1 MPNLKLTVAGDSN
14 VGLVRKNNEDYL
26 TYFEPGDPL
35 VAQQLG
41 RLYIVADG
49 VGGAATGE
57 VASKYAARKVLYTYF
72 HQPTLKPWQRIKAA
86 MKFANL
92 DLMAYIRQNAQARM
106 ATTMVAAALNSDEMT
121 IVNVGD
127 SRAYLFRNQ
136 QVRQITQDHNLVN
149 EMIRNNVI
157 TEEQA
162 KTARVKNQLTSSLG
176 GHDVFK
182 ADVFVEKLVP
192 GDIVIM
198 ASDGFHRYAEDISIV
213 QKLALSGTPEQ
224 IVNNGIQFARK
235 SGGQDNI
242 TILVI
247 RVDGY
252 VDFLPAG
259 ADTGALPLPLDL
271 QTVVSD
277 PLTMSARSP
286 LQEETQSPRQPA
298 SALFHP
304 DSSVTPISA
313 AEALSVPGLNMA
325 YSDTDLEDTDELGK
339 HPAASEETTAVIMT
353 ISDEDATQQQPIVLA
368 RPAAAP
374 LPAPEV
380 SPKPVKKSLIE
391 RPSVGHYILMILAAF
406 VVFVVLGVLALTLG
420 RRFLEQRTQPGGSS
434 NTPTVMIID
443 SRDIA
448 HDDMA
453 LDLPTGYF
461 SS

>member
-86 MKFANL
+86 MKLANL

-106 ATTMVAAALNSDEMT
+106 ATTMVAAALNGDEMT
-121 IVNVGD
+121 FVNVGD
-127 SRAYLFRNQ
+127 SRAYLFRSQ
-136 QVRQITQDHNLVN
+136 QIRQITQDHNLVN

-182 ADVFVEKLVP
+182 ADVFVEKLIP
-192 GDIVIM
+192 GDLVIL

-247 RVDGY
+247 RVDESI
-252 VDFLPAG
+252 DFLPAG
-259 ADTGALPLPLDL
+259 NDTGALPLALDL

-277 PLTMSARSP
+277 PLTLSARSP
-286 LQEETQSPRQPA
+286 LQEETQSPRQPTV
-298 SALFHP
+298 SLFRP
-304 DSSVTPISA
+304 DPSVPPIPV

-325 YSDTDLEDTDELGK
+325 YTDADMDDTDELGK
-339 HPAASEETTAVIMT
+339 RPPAAEETTAMIMT
-353 ISDEDATQQQPIVLA
+353 ISDEDATQQQPVVLSRPA
-368 RPAAAP
+368 PAAAQTT
-374 LPAPEV
+374 PAQPA
-380 SPKPVKKSLIE
+380 KKSLIE
-391 RPSVGHYILMILAAF
+391 RPSVGHYLLMILAAL
-406 VVFVVLGVLALTLG
+406 VIFVVLGILALTLG
-420 RRFLEQRTQPGGSS
+420 RRYLEQRSQPGANSLPPS
-434 NTPTVMIID
+434 VFLLNEQEYMADELVVD
-443 SRDIA
+443 S
-448 HDDMA
+448 
-453 LDLPTGYF
+453 LSGYLHR
-461 SS
+461 